1 MVPSIQNM
9 KTCGVIP
16 KQSTQLSS
24 RGRQSGLQLEHT
36 SKLQTSTRL
45 RCDGLSCTDVTHAC
59 PLHPRL
65 LALPPQSSHFPN
77 NLYPRCHFTLHPS
90 EILRQEHQPKLHPRH
105 ERLRTR
111 GGFSPS
117 YSCAWWTQ
125 DSGHLFHA
133 PLASFSFPKSHDFLA
148 LLLRI
153 TTSGSMQTWNF

>member
-1 MVPSIQNM
+1 MESSQN
-9 KTCGVIP
+9 GVHSCP
-16 KQSTQLSS
+16 PEEDSLGSS
-24 RGRQSGLQLEHT
+24 LN
-36 SKLQTSTRL
+36 
-45 RCDGLSCTDVTHAC
+45 THLNYKPPLGCAVMAWAVLMSHMLAL

-105 ERLRTR
+105 ERLRTQ